1 MSVRGRCAGHGWAAL
16 NNMWPVPAPQRLAIA
31 QVTPFAWEVANEVN
45 EYVARV
51 SE

>member
-1 MSVRGRCAGHGWAAL
+1 MS
-16 NNMWPVPAPQRLAIA
+16 PVPAPQRLAIA

-51 SE
+51 SERARGAAATAC